1 MITEQ
6 IRRSFT
12 IFNAL
17 AILTLLNVTAAF
29 AAPAVPVTFSILHTN
44 DFHGQLEAAGSNP
57 GSARVAQVVNDIRTS
72 AGASNVLLVDA
83 GDQMQG
89 SLLSNLQKGGPV
101 IATYNSMGYNVAT
114 FGNHEFDWG
123 LTTLSARTTQAA
135 YPYVT
140 ANIVKNDT
148 GNCATAGWTKPDFA
162 AAPYQVLTAGIA
174 PNTVKVAFIG
184 VTTPETPSIVIQSA
198 TAGLCFKDPAD
209 SILHYYDAMKSQA
222 DVIVVLSHLG
232 YYDGGYG
239 YGIPVYGDQTLAS
252 MLNSAGKPANLIVGG
267 HSHTNL
273 TAATVVGTTTV
284 VQAYYNGRTVGRADV
299 TVGTDSSVGVAW
311 SRTTGFTAGA
321 KDPVIDALVTSYA
334 SDPAYLA
341 LINQP
346 IGYSAVDLAR
356 DYNGDNMM
364 GTFIDDAIYNYLNSD
379 AEPANDIDMFFN
391 NPGGLR
397 TDLCYSGGIWVS
409 TGCTSGLHAPA
420 LLTYSN
426 MYQILPF
433 GNATV
438 VGRMSGAQILELLHQ
453 SASLFKGAI
462 QPAGIRYS
470 FYSYTDTNPG
480 PQPYAWGAFDVTVY
494 NKATHAWEKLD
505 LKKTYRVGTNE
516 FLAPAGQDGFTPFKY
531 MTDIT
536 YWGDMLNAVNA
547 HVAANFGTTDSAYS
561 GPEGDGLLDGRI
573 VRYGTSAGGSII
585 PLTILHHNDSHG
597 NLAKGTYVGYTQLAT
612 LIRQERLHNPDRTL
626 LLSAGDNIQG
636 DQMMYHFRTAPN
648 GFASDGTPLAPE
660 LRFNPLIKAFN
671 SMGYDAMT
679 LGNHE
684 FNFGREVFRSVLGQ
698 ATFPLLHA
706 NVIDNGA
713 YGLAATGPSGIQS
726 SVTKTVGPENL
737 NVAILGIGNHSIPSY
752 ELPSNIPGLTFSNP
766 FVRAQEL
773 SSALRPTSD
782 VVIALTHIGFAEN
795 SASMEVDT
803 LVDTNLAGTV
813 TGLDA
818 IIGGHSH
825 TNPAYALA
833 PYKYLPAI
841 ISSPDGKPV
850 ITTQAYRYN
859 NTLGEVVLGLRA
871 RVGSSGYDVVSQTG
885 RYLTVSSST
894 PEDAAVKA
902 IIDPFV
908 TALTD
913 YNNKVV
919 GATTAPIDSLQGFTQ
934 ETGGA
939 NLQADAAMYELKFL
953 QGIPVDLHLS
963 GAMTNKVIAPGATT
977 ASPVTLK
984 ISDLYSFMPYENS
997 LVVIRMNGPQI
1008 KSILERGYRNYY
1020 YYKYVA
1026 GYGGYSY
1033 YTTCMLDTDAS
1044 GRIIY
1049 DDRYPTLPNGHN
1061 VVSLTINGT
1070 PVDFEDASRY
1080 YNISTINY
1088 LATGSCNFND
1098 AGTTLWPLGQIV
1110 HDRQQYVRDAVI
1122 NYIGFKGTV
1131 SPAVEG
1137 RLTFT
1142 TYHVIS
1148 GTLGAAGAGG
1158 TVTFTGGST
1167 ISDAVTGA
1175 YSFQVQSGWSGTAA
1189 AAKPGIIFG
1198 PASRSYTN
1206 VTTDMNGQDYTVL
1219 PPTVSGVSPSSGP
1232 TTGGTVVIITGTN
1245 FTGTTAVKFGPDW
1258 ASGFTVHS
1266 PTLTSAISPAGIAGM
1281 IADVTVTTPAGTS
1294 LVNPADEF
1302 IYLQPIVAKN
1312 ITTDTFYTSLA
1323 TAISAALSGAEIR
1336 LLDTWLDGDFILDK
1350 GMTLNGGWNISFQSN
1365 GDQPTSLKGS
1375 LTVRGGNSTVKTV
1388 QVKGQLL
1395 LQTGSLQV
1403 NDVTI
1408 LP

>member
-1 MITEQ
+1 MITKQ

-12 IFNAL
+12 IITTL
-17 AILTLLNVTAAF
+17 IILTILFSSVAF
-29 AAPAVPVTFSILHTN
+29 PAPAVPVTFSILHTN
-44 DFHGQLEAAGSNP
+44 DFHGQMEPVASNP

-89 SLLSNLQKGGPV
+89 SLLSNLQNGEPV

-123 LTTLSARTTQAA
+123 QTTLSARTTQAA

-184 VTTPETPSIVIQSA
+184 VTTLETPAIVIQSA

-209 SILHYYDAMKSQA
+209 SILHYYDTMKSQA

-232 YYDGGYG
+232 YMDGGYG
-239 YGIPVYGDQTLAS
+239 YGIPVYGDQTLAY
-252 MLNSAGKPANLIVGG
+252 MLNSAGKPADLIVGG

-273 TAATVVGTTTV
+273 TAATVVGSTTV

-299 TVGTDSSVGVAW
+299 TVGTDGSVGIAW

-321 KDPVIDALVTSYA
+321 KDPVIDALVTSYVT
-334 SDPAYLA
+334 DPDYLA

-346 IGYSAVDLAR
+346 IGYSSVDLAR

-379 AEPANDIDMFFN
+379 AEPANDVDMFFN
-391 NPGGLR
+391 NAGNLR
-397 TDLCYSGGIWVS
+397 TDWCYSSGIWVT
-409 TGCTSGLHAPA
+409 TGCTTALHAPA
-420 LLTYSN
+420 LLTYGN
-426 MYQILPF
+426 MYQVLPF
-433 GNATV
+433 GNSTV
-438 VGRMSGAQILELLHQ
+438 VGQMTGAQILELLHQ
-453 SASLFKGAI
+453 SATLFKGAI

-480 PQPYAWGAFDVTVY
+480 PQPYAWGGFDVTVY
-494 NKATHAWEKLD
+494 NKTTHAWEGLD
-505 LKKTYRVGTNE
+505 LKRTYRVGTNE

-531 MTDIT
+531 MTNIT

-547 HVAANFGTTDSAYS
+547 HVAANYGTTDSAYE
-561 GPEGDGLLDGRI
+561 GPGGDGLLDGRI
-573 VRYGTSAGGSII
+573 VRDGTGAGGSIV
-585 PLTILHHNDSHG
+585 PLTVLHHNDSHG
-597 NLAKGTYVGYTQLAT
+597 NLAKGTNIGYTQLAT

-648 GFASDGTPLAPE
+648 GFASDGTALEPE

-684 FNFGREVFRSVLGQ
+684 FNFGREIFKSVLGQ
-698 ATFPLLHA
+698 ATFPLLQA

-713 YGLAATGPSGIQS
+713 YGLAATSPSGIQP
-726 SVTKTVGPENL
+726 SVTKTVGPENIT
-737 NVAILGIGNHSIPSY
+737 VAILGIGNHRIPSY

-766 FVRAQEL
+766 LVRAQEL

-782 VVIALTHIGFAEN
+782 VVIALTHIGFTEN
-795 SASMEVDT
+795 PASEEVDT
-803 LVDTNLAGTV
+803 LVDTNLAGAV

-825 TNPAYALA
+825 TNPMYGFAQ
-833 PYKYLPAI
+833 YKYLPAI
-841 ISSPDGKPV
+841 ISAPDGKPV

-871 RVGSSGYDVVSQTG
+871 RDGSSGYDVVSQTG

-908 TALTD
+908 SVLAD
-913 YNNKVV
+913 YNNRVV

-939 NLQADAAMYELKFL
+939 NLQADAAVYELKFL

-963 GAMTNKVIAPGATT
+963 GAMTNKAIASDATP

-984 ISDLYSFMPYENS
+984 ISDLYSAMPYENS
-997 LVVIRMNGPQI
+997 LVVISMNGPQI
-1008 KSILERGYRNYY
+1008 KSILERSYRNYY

-1033 YTTCMLDTDAS
+1033 YTTCMLDTDAA
-1044 GRIIY
+1044 GRIVY
-1049 DDRYPTLPNGHN
+1049 DDRYPALPNGHN
-1061 VVSLTINGT
+1061 VVALSINGT
-1070 PVDFEDASRY
+1070 PVDFEDASRF

-1088 LATGSCNFND
+1088 LAAGSCNFND

-1110 HDRQQYVRDAVI
+1110 HDRQQYVLDAVI
-1122 NYIGFKGTV
+1122 DYIGFKGTV

-1142 TYHVIS
+1142 TYHGIS

-1158 TVTFTGGST
+1158 TVTYTGGST
-1167 ISDAVTGA
+1167 MSDAVTGA
-1175 YSFQVQSGWSGTAA
+1175 YSFQVQSGWSGTVT
-1189 AAKPGIIFG
+1189 AAKPGILFS

-1206 VTTDMNGQDYTVL
+1206 VTTDMTGQDYAVL

-1245 FTGTTAVKFGPDW
+1245 FTGATAVKFGLDG
-1258 ASGFTVHS
+1258 ATGFTVHS
-1266 PTLTSAISPAGIAGM
+1266 PTLTSATSPAGITGM
-1281 IADVTVTTPAGTS
+1281 IADITVTTPAGTS
-1294 LVNPADEF
+1294 LISPADEF
-1302 IYLQPIVAKN
+1302 IYLQPVVAKN
-1312 ITTDTFYTSLA
+1312 ITTDTYYTNLA
-1323 TAISAALSGAEIR
+1323 TAISAALAGAEIR
-1336 LLDTWLDGDFILDK
+1336 ILDTWLDGDFILDK
-1350 GMTLNGGWNISFQSN
+1350 GMTLNGGWNISFQSS
-1365 GDQPTSLKGS
+1365 GDQPTLLKGN
-1375 LTVRGGNSTVKTV
+1375 LTVKGGNSTVKTV

-1395 LQTGSLQV
+1395 LQSGSLQV
-1403 NDVTI
+1403 NDVTV